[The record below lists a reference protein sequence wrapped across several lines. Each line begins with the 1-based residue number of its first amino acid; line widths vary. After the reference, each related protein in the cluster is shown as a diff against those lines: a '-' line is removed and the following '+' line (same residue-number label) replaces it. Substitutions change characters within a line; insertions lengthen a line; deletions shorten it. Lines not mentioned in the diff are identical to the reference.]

1 VIRTAFAASLALAL
15 AACASVPDAVPPAA
29 LAVAPAEPLPAPA
42 PAPPPHPEARAYAV
56 TSDAMADVD
65 AALARA
71 SASGKRVLLVM
82 GANWCHDSRALA
94 GWLETPRF
102 AALVAERYE
111 LVFINVGMPQTGDGH
126 NLDVARRF
134 GLADVP
140 GTPALLVLTAEG
152 EAVNVDTAASW
163 RNAASRSEDAIFAEL
178 VALSGTLSELAG
190 AAPPGVMVHVRGGDG
205 DGCQF
210 ALSPEGPW
218 QTKVTDLP
226 GTAEGLRFD
235 LRATRETP
243 WRCVAAGIHALQQS
257 GAAVGFVSDP
267 AG

>member
-1 VIRTAFAASLALAL
+1 VIRAAIAASLALAL
-15 AACASVPDAVPPAA
+15 AACAGVPDVPAPV
-29 LAVAPAEPLPAPA
+29 AVAVAEPA

-56 TSDAMADVD
+56 TPDPMADVD

-71 SASGKRVLLVM
+71 GASGKRVLLVM

-94 GWLETPRF
+94 GWLQTPRF

-111 LVFINVGMPQTGDGH
+111 LVFVNVGMPQTGDGH

-134 GLADVP
+134 GLGDVP

-152 EAVNVDTAASW
+152 EAVNRDTAASW
-163 RNAASRSEDAIFAEL
+163 RNAASRSENAIFDEL
-178 VALSGTLSELAG
+178 VALSGTLSDVADEAL
-190 AAPPGVMVHVRGGDG
+190 PGVMVHVRRGEE

-226 GTAEGLRFD
+226 GADKGLRFD

-243 WRCVAAGIHALQQS
+243 WRCIAAGIYALQQN